1 MAGGDAGLQTGLFM
15 RRHLVLLS
23 VLVTVGSMGAWAQST
38 TASTAV
44 PAAAA
49 AMPASAASNSAA
61 ATPSTTP
68 AGFNERAPRYELV
81 PGDTLNL
88 HFDFTPELDQQAVPV
103 QPDGFVSLKSLGDI
117 QIAGRTLPEAR
128 QLITQSYAR
137 ILQQPQISITLQDF
151 NKPYFVAAGFFNR
164 PGKYDLR
171 GATTLTEAVAM
182 AGGFRDGAKHSQVWV
197 FHRLRDGTVQ
207 SKKVDVKHMMAK
219 ANLTEDV
226 SLQPGDTI
234 YVPQGVLSKLEGFVI
249 PRPNIS
255 MIPHVP

>member
-1 MAGGDAGLQTGLFM
+1 MRLHLF
-15 RRHLVLLS
+15 LS
-23 VLVTVGSMGAWAQST
+23 AAFAIASIGAWAQS
-38 TASTAV
+38 AAV
-44 PAAAA
+44 PAAAVPA
-49 AMPASAASNSAA
+49 AATNVSAA
-61 ATPSTTP
+61 APAPETSTVPASTP
-68 AGFNERAPRYELV
+68 AAGFDQRAPRYELV

-88 HFDFTPELDQQAVPV
+88 HFEFTPELDQQAVPV
-103 QPDGFVSLKSLGDI
+103 QPDGFVSLKNLGDV
-117 QIAGRTLPEAR
+117 QLSGKTLPEAR
-128 QLITQSYAR
+128 QVIVQSYAK
-137 ILQQPQISITLQDF
+137 ILREPQITVTLQDF
-151 NKPYFVAAGFFNR
+151 SKPYFVAAGYFNH

-171 GATTLTEAVAM
+171 GPTTLTEAVAV

-207 SKKVDVKHMMAK
+207 SKKVDVKRMMAK

-255 MIPHVP
+255 MMPHVP